1 MDLIDLLK
9 RKKIKVTEI
18 PKWGAYLRKQ
28 WENNFANSLSV
39 SEKKSI
45 YFDSY
50 LWHLFS
56 YEKKS
61 CLRDNRANT
70 ALHEEVK
77 KECYLFYQHS
87 ECALI
92 LENAASL
99 TAADLFN
106 EGDVYITDK
115 KFTWTYVNTHESY
128 LGPYFSRK
136 NNE

>member
-9 RKKIKVTEI
+9 
-18 PKWGAYLRKQ
+18 
-28 WENNFANSLSV
+28 S
-39 SEKKSI
+39 
-45 YFDSY
+45 SY

-61 CLRDNRANT
+61 CLRDNQANN
-70 ALHEEVK
+70 AFHEEVK

-87 ECALI
+87 EYALI
-92 LENAASL
+92 LENASCL